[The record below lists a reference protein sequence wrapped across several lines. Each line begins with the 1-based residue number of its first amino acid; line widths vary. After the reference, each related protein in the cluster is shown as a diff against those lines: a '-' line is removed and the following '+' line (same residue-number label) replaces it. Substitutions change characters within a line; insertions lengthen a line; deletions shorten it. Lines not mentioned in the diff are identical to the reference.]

1 MTDQTCPTCGERLKH
16 LWSCPR
22 FDPPVTPSPDA
33 SADEPLRQA
42 AREWYGLYYK
52 DEDVPTPMQRHFFDA
67 ALAHARR
74 NKQTDEAITNMAE
87 AIGRKLRS
95 NQYEQCGCGPDAC
108 PDMDSRVVVN
118 LIADVL
124 RGKKWA

>member
-74 NKQTDEAITNMAE
+74 NKQTDEAIRAMAQKIADE
-87 AIGRKLRS
+87 LG
-95 NQYEQCGCGPDAC
+95 GCFNDFVENDPIVE
-108 PDMDSRVVVN
+108 M
-118 LIADVL
+118 IADVL
-124 RGKKWA
+124 RGEK